1 MTDVRGTGLEIEGS
15 YFGTAFKG
23 MNQPAAEKL
32 HDITVTVDVT
42 LQEIYIGSRKKVSYT
57 RRVLGLDGR
66 AVKEETNKIDV
77 FVRRGMSESHTILL
91 EGFGH

>member
-1 MTDVRGTGLEIEGS
+1 MRGTGLEIEGS

-23 MNQPAAEKL
+23 MNQPAPEKL
-32 HDITVTVDVT
+32 QDITVTVDVT
-42 LQEIYIGSRKKVSYT
+42 LQEIYIGSRKKVSYR

-77 FVRRGMSESHTILL
+77 FVRRGMSESHTILM